1 MYLIFPELRRHPWL
15 SALFFVAV
23 AVSYFFRGDASDGIV
38 YSELL
43 AGVVVG
49 VAALASAGIGYAGM
63 TEAANKQAQA
73 AKDAAKLQAD
83 AARAAANT
91 PLAKARERMAI
102 AALNRLEDD
111 EYLGLS
117 AAQKREVMRRA
128 LYGYDA
134 MTRGIEMDLR
144 RTIGMSGGFGRS
156 GEIQEAIT
164 DMNENKKDV
173 AAKTAPST
181 EALSAQIKQTR
192 KSQDLAIGT
201 GAPDTSAQALREIGA
216 AQAQQAH
223 QMGQIGA
230 QEAAGKAA
238 LLRQG
243 IGFAATFSPG
253 SMPTPWYAENY
264 GSETP
269 TQSPYS
275 TFRDYSGGFTP
286 APTIG
291 VTNPQY
297 GFTIPPYTG

>member
-1 MYLIFPELRRHPWL
+1 
-15 SALFFVAV
+15 
-23 AVSYFFRGDASDGIV
+23 
-38 YSELL
+38 
-43 AGVVVG
+43 
-49 VAALASAGIGYAGM
+49 
-63 TEAANKQAQA
+63 
-73 AKDAAKLQAD
+73 
-83 AARAAANT
+83 
-91 PLAKARERMAI
+91 MAI
-102 AALNRLEDD
+102 AALNRFEDD

-134 MTRGIEMDLR
+134 MTRGIETDLR

-173 AAKTAPST
+173 AAKTASSA
-181 EALSAQIKQTR
+181 EALSAQIKQGK

-201 GAPDTSAQALREIGA
+201 GAPDTSAQMFRELGA

-223 QMGQIGA
+223 QLGQIGA

-243 IGFAATFSPG
+243 IGFASTFSPG

-269 TQSPYS
+269 TQTPYS
-275 TFRDYSGGFTP
+275 TYGAYSGGYAP
-286 APTIG
+286 APALRYDD
-291 VTNPQY
+291 PY
-297 GFTIPPYTG
+297 GLMGKVD

>member
-15 SALFFVAV
+15 SALFLVVV

-49 VAALASAGIGYAGM
+49 IAALASAGIGYAGM

-102 AALNRLEDD
+102 AALNRFED
-111 EYLGLS
+111 
-117 AAQKREVMRRA
+117 
-128 LYGYDA
+128 
-134 MTRGIEMDLR
+134 
-144 RTIGMSGGFGRS
+144 
-156 GEIQEAIT
+156 EAIT

-181 EALSAQIKQTR
+181 EALSAQIKQTH

-201 GAPDTSAQALREIGA
+201 GGPDTSAQALREIGA

-223 QMGQIGA
+223 QLGQIGA

-269 TQSPYS
+269 TQSPAQAW
-275 TFRDYSGGFTP
+275 RHHSGGFTP
-286 APTIG
+286 APAIG

>member
-15 SALFFVAV
+15 SALFLVVV
-23 AVSYFFRGDASDGIV
+23 AVSYFFRGDASDGVV

-43 AGVVVG
+43 TAAIVG
-49 VAALASAGIGYAGM
+49 GATLIGAGIGYAGM

-73 AKDAAKLQAD
+73 AKDVAKLQAD

-102 AALNRLEDD
+102 AALNRFEDD

-134 MTRGIEMDLR
+134 MTRGIETDLR

-156 GEIQEAIT
+156 GEIQEAVA

-173 AAKTAPST
+173 AAKTASSA
-181 EALSAQIKQTR
+181 EALSAQIKQGK

-201 GAPDTSAQALREIGA
+201 GAPDTSAQMFRELGA

-223 QMGQIGA
+223 QLGQIGA

-269 TQSPYS
+269 TQTAGQTYG
-275 TFRDYSGGFTP
+275 TYSGGYAP
-286 APTIG
+286 APAIG
-291 VTNPQY
+291 VTNPMY
-297 GFTIPPYTG
+297 GFNIPPTT